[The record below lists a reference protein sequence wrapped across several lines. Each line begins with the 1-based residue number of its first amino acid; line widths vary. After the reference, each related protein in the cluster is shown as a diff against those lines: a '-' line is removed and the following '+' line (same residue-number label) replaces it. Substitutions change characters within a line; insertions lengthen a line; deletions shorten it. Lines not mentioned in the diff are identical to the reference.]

1 MCVST
6 KPSPA
11 AGWIT
16 RFGVNGSR
24 CVQLWD
30 YDYEGDFP
38 YARETEA
45 FQHLEQ
51 HVEHYKPPECFPLLE
66 GTMVCQIR
74 VNKGQMIRDH
84 TLPLLKRMAKPS
96 DIAVINFA

>member
-1 MCVST
+1 M
-6 KPSPA
+6 
-11 AGWIT
+11 
-16 RFGVNGSR
+16 
-24 CVQLWD
+24 QLWD

-51 HVEHYKPPECFPLLE
+51 HVEHYKPPECLPLLE

>member
-1 MCVST
+1 M
-6 KPSPA
+6 
-11 AGWIT
+11 
-16 RFGVNGSR
+16 
-24 CVQLWD
+24 QLWD
-30 YDYEGDFP
+30 YNHEGDFP

-51 HVEHYKPPECFPLLE
+51 HVEHYKPPECLPLLE

-74 VNKGQMIRDH
+74 VNKGQMVRDH
-84 TLPLLKRMAKPS
+84 TLPLLKRMAKPD

>member
-1 MCVST
+1 MLDNELYSAQ
-6 KPSPA
+6 KRDHPQLKA
-11 AGWIT
+11 IDAM
-16 RFGVNGSR
+16 
-24 CVQLWD
+24 QLWD
-30 YDYEGDFP
+30 YNHGGDFP

-51 HVEHYKPPECFPLLE
+51 HVEHYKPPECLPLLE

-74 VNKGQMIRDH
+74 VNKGQMVRDH